1 MGRIGVNVRHILSA
15 TLVGVSE
22 RNPEQE
28 RRRRVGLALVA
39 GVIVLFVAQMV
50 ALAFGALEVAAVIF
64 IVFVAGW
71 FVLRSYQRRTA
82 GNGG

>member
-1 MGRIGVNVRHILSA
+1 MNVRHILSA

-22 RNPEQE
+22 RTHERE

-39 GVIVLFVAQMV
+39 GVLVLFVAQLV
-50 ALAFGALEVAAVIF
+50 ALALGAFEVSAVIF

-82 GNGG
+82 GDG